1 MRRGDIVA
9 DRVKA
14 RAPTGEKTDGKRID
28 LSSPSLYINREL
40 SLLQFQRR
48 VLAQATEARYP
59 LLERLR
65 FIPIVSKNMD
75 EFFMVR
81 VSELMDQVESGVT
94 SIPPDGMT
102 PVQQLAACRIEA
114 MEIFREQRRILN
126 DELLPELARE
136 GIRIARIS
144 ELTATQRAALRT
156 YFEQQV
162 FPVITPLAV
171 DPGHPFPHISN
182 LSNNLAVELQG
193 EEEVRFAR
201 VKIPD
206 VLPRLIHLES
216 ILDGMAQKKSNSYTF
231 VWLDDLVSLN
241 LSSLFPGVPVLSCHA
256 FRVIRDADIEIHE
269 EEGGDLSTSMEQVLR
284 RRRFGEPVALMV
296 EPAMPRRVRTLLM
309 QRLDLDAD
317 SVYELEKPL
326 GLFDLSQI
334 VSADRPDLKYP
345 RLVPRIPAALA
356 PGEPV
361 FSVLNRH
368 DVLVYH
374 PYESFAPIVEL
385 LAAAGRSDNV
395 LAIKQ
400 TLYRVGPDS
409 PVVKALLD
417 AARHGKQVATLVEL
431 KARFD
436 EESNLEWARELEREG
451 VHVVYGL
458 VGLKTHSKVA
468 LIIRKDGNGGI
479 RRYVHVATGN
489 YNPETARGYTD
500 LGLLTSDPDFGA
512 DATDLFNFLTG
523 YSRQTTYRRFLV
535 APLNLRQEL
544 LAKIER
550 EIEHHRKHGH
560 GHLIFK
566 VNSIADAQFMQV
578 LYRASQAGVRVD
590 LIVRGICS
598 LRPGV
603 PGVSENIRVV
613 SIVGRF
619 LEHARCFWFHNNG
632 EPELYCGSADL
643 LPRNLDHRVEVVF
656 PVNDPAL
663 RERIMRDVLQAQLRD
678 TVNAWDEGADGQYMR
693 VQAPE
698 GEQPFD
704 SQAWSIEHG

>member
-1 MRRGDIVA
+1 VA
-9 DRVKA
+9 DRVKTKSSSA
-14 RAPTGEKTDGKRID
+14 ERSDGKRVD
-28 LSSPSLYINREL
+28 LSSPSLFINREL

-48 VLAQATEARYP
+48 VLAQATEPRHP

-65 FIPIVSKNMD
+65 FIAIVSKNMD

-81 VSELMDQVESGVT
+81 VSELMDAAESGIT
-94 SIPPDGMT
+94 ALPPDGMT
-102 PVQQLAACRIEA
+102 PVQQLAACRAES
-114 MEIFREQRRILN
+114 MEIFEEQRRILQG
-126 DELLPELARE
+126 ELMPELERQR
-136 GIRIARIS
+136 IRIARIS
-144 ELTATQRAALRT
+144 ELTAPQRAALRT
-156 YFEQQV
+156 YFEGQV

-193 EEEVRFAR
+193 EEEIRFAR

-216 ILDGMAQKKSNSYTF
+216 ILGGAGKQSTSHTF

-241 LSSLFPGVPVLSCHA
+241 LSSLFPGIPVLSCHA

-269 EEGGDLSTSMEQVLR
+269 EEGVDLRASMEQGLH

-309 QRLDLDAD
+309 KRLNLEPD
-317 SVYELEKPL
+317 SVYEVDKPL
-326 GLFDLSQI
+326 GLWSMSQI
-334 VSADRPDLKYP
+334 AGIDRPDLKYP
-345 RLVPRIPAALA
+345 RLVPRIPAALSS
-356 PGEPV
+356 GEPI
-361 FSVLNRH
+361 FSILNRH

-385 LAAAGRSDNV
+385 LAASARSEDV

-409 PVVKALLD
+409 PVVRALLD
-417 AARHGKQVATLVEL
+417 AAHHGKQVATLVEL

-458 VGLKTHSKVA
+458 MGLKTHCKVA

-500 LGLLTSDPDFGA
+500 LGLLTTDPDFGA
-512 DATDLFNFLTG
+512 DATDLFNYLTG
-523 YSRQTTYRRFLV
+523 YSRQTTFREFLV
-535 APLNLRQEL
+535 APLNLRQQL
-544 LAKIER
+544 LARIER
-550 EIEHHRKHGH
+550 EIELHRKHGS
-560 GHLIFK
+560 GRLIFK
-566 VNSIADAQFMQV
+566 VNSIADAEFMQA
-578 LYRASQAGVRVD
+578 LYRASAAGVRVD

-598 LRPGV
+598 LRPGIS
-603 PGVSENIRVV
+603 GVSENIRVV
-613 SIVGRF
+613 SIIGRF

-632 EPELYCGSADL
+632 ESELYCGSADL

-656 PVNDPAL
+656 PVKNPAL
-663 RERIMRDVLQAQLRD
+663 RERILRDVLEAELRD
-678 TVNAWDEGADGQYMR
+678 TVNAWDEGEDGSYRR
-693 VQAPE
+693 VLPSE
-698 GEQPFD
+698 GDKPFD
-704 SQAWSIEHG
+704 SQNWSIEHG

>member
-1 MRRGDIVA
+1 VA
-9 DRVKA
+9 DRVRTRPA
-14 RAPTGEKTDGKRID
+14 TVEKTDGKRVD

-48 VLAQATEARYP
+48 VLAQATDPRHP

-65 FIPIVSKNMD
+65 FISIVSSNMD

-114 MEIFREQRRILN
+114 MEIFHEQRRILN
-126 DELLPELARE
+126 DELLPELAKQ

-144 ELTATQRAALRT
+144 ELSAAQRAALRT

-193 EEEVRFAR
+193 EEEIRFAR

-216 ILDGMAQKKSNSYTF
+216 ILEGAGQKSATSYTY

-241 LSSLFPGVPVLSCHA
+241 LSSLFPGIPVLSCHS

-284 RRRFGEPVALMV
+284 RRRFGEPVALFV

-309 QRLDLDAD
+309 QRLDLDTA

-326 GLFDLSQI
+326 GLYDMSQI

-345 RLVPRIPAALA
+345 RLVPRIPPALT

-385 LAAAGRSDNV
+385 LATAARSDDV

-409 PVVKALLD
+409 PVVQALLD
-417 AARHGKQVATLVEL
+417 AAERGKQVATLVEL

-436 EESNLEWARELEREG
+436 EESNLEWAREMEREG

-458 VGLKTHSKVA
+458 MGLKTHSKVA

-489 YNPETARGYTD
+489 YNPQTARLYTD
-500 LGLLTSDPDFGA
+500 IGLLTSDPDFGA
-512 DATDLFNFLTG
+512 DATDLFNYLTG
-523 YSRQTTYRRFLV
+523 YSRQTTYRQFLV

-544 LAKIER
+544 LARIDR
-550 EIEHHRKHGH
+550 EIEQHKKHGH
-560 GHLIFK
+560 GHLMFK
-566 VNSIADAQFMQV
+566 VNSIADAEFMRA
-578 LYRASQAGVRVD
+578 LYRASQAGVQVD

-598 LRPGV
+598 LRAGV

-619 LEHARCFWFHNNG
+619 LEHARCYWFYNNG

-656 PVNDPAL
+656 PVKDPTL
-663 RERIMRDVLQAQLRD
+663 RERIVRDVLEAELRD
-678 TVNAWDEGADGQYMR
+678 TVNAWYEQADGQYVR
-693 VQAPE
+693 VQTPD
-698 GEQPFD
+698 GEKPFD